1 MIRISLTAKSGSMVQ
16 NLGNQRGLTE
26 CNKSIRNHALPFV
39 KDDYEFSGEVALLA
53 NDANKN
59 IEVIQCKQLA
69 ELKQPLINK
78 SDERED
84 DEFISQFTEAI
95 YHRIRDVTAANF
107 GDLMKEISLNFLVR

>member
-59 IEVIQCKQLA
+59 IEVIQCKQFA
-69 ELKQPLINK
+69 ELKKPLII
-78 SDERED
+78 RGLG
-84 DEFISQFTEAI
+84 EFDNES
-95 YHRIRDVTAANF
+95 N
-107 GDLMKEISLNFLVR
+107 N